1 MKDSKTRTGVGAVV
15 DDALSEDGRGQV
27 GVSGLSRDL
36 GQLSTKDEVVS
47 LPLIKIECQ
56 LGACRRDRSQ
66 KGQLTLGP
74 SATVTFRPMRM
85 KVKRS
90 PC

>member
-1 MKDSKTRTGVGAVV
+1 MKDSETRTGVGAVV

-47 LPLIKIECQ
+47 LPLIKIKCQ
-56 LGACRRDRSQ
+56 LWR
-66 KGQLTLGP
+66 L
-74 SATVTFRPMRM
+74 
-85 KVKRS
+85 
-90 PC
+90 